1 MPGAEGFR
9 TLKVD
14 MPIFLHP
21 SRFENPKEGAREYLN
36 NMLMRYN
43 EDLDGVVVSYHQL
56 VLKESSAAIFPMEPH
71 VRLVAR
77 VNLVVFKPQVGQHL
91 VGTVNVVADDSI
103 SLLVHGVFNAFIGTK
118 GITANWQFDD
128 GAWRLK
134 DDSSVCMEVDS
145 RVRFSVYK
153 VRMFHGFLSIGGALD
168 EEGKL
173 GPVAPGQEQA
183 EEGLDASEAVKEA
196 TTAKK
201 KKKRK
206 RADDDSST
214 SSIKSVKKSQKVQ
227 VQIEA
232 TGIKP

>member
-21 SRFENPKEGAREYLN
+21 SRFEDPKEGAREYLN
-36 NMLMRYN
+36 NMLMRYI
-43 EDLDGVVVSYHQL
+43 EELDGVVVSYHQL
-56 VLKESSAAIFPMEPH
+56 VLKETSAAIFPMEPH

-91 VGTVNVVADDSI
+91 VGKVNLVADDSI

-118 GITANWQFDD
+118 GITSNWEFDD
-128 GAWRLK
+128 GIWRLR
-134 DDSSVCMEVDS
+134 DDPSKYMEVGS
-145 RVRFSVYK
+145 RVCFSVYR
-153 VRMFHGFLSIGGALD
+153 VRMFDGLLSIGGALD

-173 GPVAPGQEQA
+173 GPISEQA
-183 EEGLDASEAVKEA
+183 QEEGQDASEAVQEDTA
-196 TTAKK
+196 AKK

-206 RADDDSST
+206 RDANDSSST
-214 SSIKSVKKSQKVQ
+214 SKKSVKKVKKSKSKSKRQ
-227 VQIEA
+227 E
-232 TGIKP
+232 